1 MSAPVTEA
9 RRRKPLLSPG
19 WVSAVLAGHS
29 ALGLAFAALIYLVCL
44 SGTVTVFVQEL
55 QRWEQPSGARVETV
69 TPEVMDRG
77 IDTIRKKAPVAA
89 KAAISIGLPS
99 AGNARFTL
107 SAGGLEG
114 RGGETWLADAEGR
127 PAVKV
132 QRPVSDF
139 IVALHTG
146 LLLPRGI
153 GGTLVGLTGI
163 VLLALLISGVLA
175 HPRMFKDAFSLRRGG
190 SRRLQEADLHN
201 RLGTWGLP
209 FHFTIALTGAI
220 LGLFFLIFGGLAATA
235 YKGDMQHAF
244 ADMMGP
250 RGAENRQPAAIPPLA
265 PIIASARAD
274 ALSASIQSVA
284 IQHPGTRGQ
293 SISVMVQEPRR
304 LSLFER
310 YMFDYR
316 GHLTQ
321 APSADEKSIARQ
333 IIGAIQPLHFGWFGG
348 IFVKIA
354 YGLLGLSLCVVTS
367 SGVTTWL
374 ARRRDK
380 GRPAPAWERFWTAT
394 AWGQPA
400 ALGSA
405 AIAPFLSNGTL
416 SAGTAWAAVTAIAY
430 AFACLLRDD
439 RTLRFGLRAATA
451 ALLVVLAI
459 VHAALFLTH
468 MNDGVGWT
476 IDGVLIAGAAII
488 AAPIRKQAA
497 RKAQPAPE

>member
-1 MSAPVTEA
+1 MNGPVSEA
-9 RRRKPLLSPG
+9 RRRKPLLSPS

-55 QRWEQPSGARVETV
+55 QRWEQPSGPRVETV
-69 TPEVMDRG
+69 MPEAITRG
-77 IDTIRKKAPVAA
+77 IDAIRQKAPVAA
-89 KAAISIGLPS
+89 KNAISIGLPS

-107 SAGGLEG
+107 SAGGREG
-114 RGGETWLADAEGR
+114 GGGVTWLADAEGR
-127 PAVKV
+127 PEVRV

-139 IVALHTG
+139 IAALHTG

-163 VLLALLISGVLA
+163 AMLALLISGVLA
-175 HPRMFKDAFSLRRGG
+175 HPRMFKDAFSFRWGG

-201 RLGTWGLP
+201 RIGTWGLP

-250 RGAENRQPAAIPPLA
+250 RGAENRQPAAIPPFA
-265 PIIASARAD
+265 PIIASVRAD
-274 ALSASIQSVA
+274 APSAVIRSVA

-293 SISVMVQEPRR
+293 LISVMVQEPGR

-310 YMFDYR
+310 YAFDFR
-316 GHLTQ
+316 GHLTRT
-321 APSADEKSIARQ
+321 PSTDHKSLPRQ

-348 IFVKIA
+348 MAIKIG

-367 SGVTTWL
+367 SGVNIWL

-380 GRPAPAWERFWTAT
+380 GRPAPTWERIWTAT
-394 AWGQPA
+394 VWGQA
-400 ALGSA
+400 AAFASA
-405 AIAPFLSNGTL
+405 AILSLLSNGAVN
-416 SAGTAWAAVTAIAY
+416 AGTVWAAATAIVY
-430 AFACLLRDD
+430 ASACLLRND
-439 RTLRFGLRAATA
+439 RTFRFGLRAVAA
-451 ALLVVLAI
+451 ALLVILAI
-459 VHAALFLTH
+459 VHAGMFLID
-468 MNDGVGWT
+468 MNDSAGWVV
-476 IDGVLIAGAAII
+476 DAVLIGSATLI
-488 AAPIRKQAA
+488 AAPILR
-497 RKAQPAPE
+497 RR

>member
-1 MSAPVTEA
+1 MNGSVSEA

-19 WVSAVLAGHS
+19 WVGAVLAGHS

-55 QRWEQPSGARVETV
+55 QRWEQPTDPRVETV
-69 TPEVMDRG
+69 TPEAITRS
-77 IDTIRKKAPVAA
+77 IDAIRQKAPIAA
-89 KAAISIGLPS
+89 KNAISIGLPS
-99 AGNARFTL
+99 AGNPRFTL
-107 SAGGLEG
+107 SAGGREG
-114 RGGETWLADAEGR
+114 GGETWIADAGGHATVR
-127 PAVKV
+127 V

-153 GGTLVGLTGI
+153 GGMLVGLTGI
-163 VLLALLISGVLA
+163 ALLALLISGVLA
-175 HPRMFKDAFSLRRGG
+175 HPRMFKDAFSLRWGG

-235 YKGDMQHAF
+235 YKGDMRHAF
-244 ADMMGP
+244 ADMMAP
-250 RGAENRQPAAIPPLA
+250 RGAENRQPTPIPPLA
-265 PIIASARAD
+265 PIMAAVRAEVP
-274 ALSASIQSVA
+274 SASIQSVA

-293 SISVMVQEPRR
+293 SINVMVHEPDR

-310 YMFDYR
+310 YVFDFR
-316 GHLTQ
+316 GHLTRT
-321 APSADEKSIARQ
+321 PSTDHESIPRQ

-348 IFVKIA
+348 IAIEIA

-367 SGVTTWL
+367 SGVTIWL

-380 GRPAPAWERFWTAT
+380 GRPAPVWERFWTAT
-394 AWGQPA
+394 VWGQPA

-405 AIAPFLSNGTL
+405 AIVPLLSNGTVA
-416 SAGTAWAAVTAIAY
+416 AGTVWAAATATAY
-430 AFACLLRDD
+430 ASACLLHDD
-439 RTLRFGLRAATA
+439 RTLRFGWRAATA
-451 ALLVVLAI
+451 ILLIVLAT
-459 VHAALFLTH
+459 VHAGMFLTH
-468 MNDGVGWT
+468 MTDGAGWAV
-476 IDGVLIAGAAII
+476 DALLLVAAAII
-488 AAPIRKQAA
+488 APPLRK
-497 RKAQPAPE
+497 R